1 MIFVTKENCVVAIC
15 HSMNWEM
22 VTGLVICWMRH
33 MGKPG
38 SCKVGTFVYLYVT
51 SVASKTSGIEEVTL
65 YSNACGGQNCNQ
77 FVASCL
83 VHCVQDIPHI
93 NGKTTHFLKLAIH

>member
-1 MIFVTKENCVVAIC
+1 
-15 HSMNWEM
+15 
-22 VTGLVICWMRH
+22 

-51 SVASKTSGIEEVTL
+51 SVASKTSGIAEVAL

-77 FVASCL
+77 FAASCL
-83 VHCVQDIPHI
+83 VHCVQDIDLPHI
-93 NGKTTHFLKLAIH
+93 NYHDYCKKHKFLEIGHPEMECKPSMLKALQ